1 MKFIEQ
7 GFSKVNRHSI
17 NRSHACIQNRI
28 LIQANRIIGIHWLFK
43 TKTFKGSLSLCP
55 PVMPNDMMKLTTTRP
70 NRQKTAIEAQHK
82 LITHETFLQTR
93 NDRLIKTSFY
103 LKTLHAVLDIFI
115 QCID

>member
-1 MKFIEQ
+1 MSK
-7 GFSKVNRHSI
+7 GCSKVNRHSI
-17 NRSHACIQNRI
+17 NRSHAFIQNRI
-28 LIQANRIIGIHWLFK
+28 LIEANRLIVIYWLVK

-70 NRQKTAIEAQHK
+70 NRQKTANEAQHK
-82 LITHETFLQTR
+82 LTTHKYFLQIK

-103 LKTLHAVLDIFI
+103 LKTLHAVLDKFI